1 MIFFYFNSTNQILF
15 IIFFFFCLLLFLI
28 QFRYTNPFS
37 VWVLHNDDDQFFY
50 FSNRSVSLSIHDWC
64 MEVKKKLL
72 LPLFF
77 SLLLISFYQQSTIH
91 KMLYF
96 FYVSVRIATSRQKKR
111 FCWEDT
117 LLWWHVARFFQNM
130 LFTIKKNT
138 IKIKNKAWKGR
149 QKVRLHMLSFHIV
162 IFSLTFF
169 FVHSSLSSVFI

>member
-1 MIFFYFNSTNQILF
+1 
-15 IIFFFFCLLLFLI
+15 
-28 QFRYTNPFS
+28 
-37 VWVLHNDDDQFFY
+37 
-50 FSNRSVSLSIHDWC
+50 

-169 FVHSSLSSVFI
+169 FCSFFFVFGVHLMQSKDLFLFFFLFRPEACAAEIFGS